1 MIDEHTQCS
10 KCNHINPPYK
20 NTCEVCKSYLR
31 ERVVNIDLW
40 KTIFQ
45 LIEEPKLSFRN
56 IVYAEHKNFI
66 LFLLFF
72 ISIKNLILTRFIS
85 VPQLGLNGA
94 YTSFIVSLFLSIL
107 STMIIVSAIT
117 SIQSLIY
124 KKQNILLRFVD
135 VFALNTYNLFPFL
148 VGIFILFPIELV
160 VLGGD
165 IFSNNPYPFEI
176 KPTITYLLIGFE
188 VITII
193 FSLILFFKSVLIAR
207 IKTVIAIILTLLF
220 LIIWFATL
228 FVSSKIIFTI

>member
-1 MIDEHTQCS
+1 MIDEQTQCA
-10 KCNHINPPYK
+10 KCKHINPPHK

-40 KTIFQ
+40 ETIFQ
-45 LIEEPKLSFRN
+45 LIEEPKLAFRN

-72 ISIKNLILTRFIS
+72 ISIKNLIVTRFIS
-85 VPQLGLNGA
+85 VPQLGLNRVH
-94 YTSFIVSLFLSIL
+94 TSFLISLILSIL
-107 STMIIVSAIT
+107 STLIMVSLIT
-117 SIQSLIY
+117 YFQTLIY
-124 KKQNILLRFVD
+124 KKHNILLRFVD

-176 KPTITYLLIGFE
+176 KPIITYLLIGFE
-188 VITII
+188 VITIL
-193 FSLILFFKSVLIAR
+193 FSLILYFKSLLIAR
-207 IKTVIAIILTLLF
+207 IKILSAIILTLLF
-220 LIIWFATL
+220 LVIWFVTL